1 MGSKINKNLKNGDNS
16 AKKVLSSVGGKDIRS
31 KKEYFLDNVSQYCD
45 RCGTEYSLEDVHIV
59 QETSSST
66 IIHFSCSNCLSNHIA
81 NFIPSIGT
89 VSRMPINTDL
99 TADEIIGFIKSRKVS
114 TDDVLDVYDRLN
126 K

>member
-1 MGSKINKNLKNGDNS
+1 MGSKISKKTKSTKNSKSIFLKKKNS
-16 AKKVLSSVGGKDIRS
+16 DTES
-31 KKEYFLDNVSQYCD
+31 KKEFFIESVSKFCD
-45 RCGTEYSLEDVHIV
+45 RCGTPYSTSDVHIV

-81 NFIPSIGT
+81 NFVPAIGT

-99 TADEIIGFIKSRKVS
+99 TSDEIVGFIRSGKVS

-126 K
+126 D